1 MKRQTKKNE
10 NKIKYS
16 KYTQTKQISNRAS
29 SPATAPKIVAFLKG
43 HKLMCKQ
50 PIKNTR
56 KCTNLLR
63 YRLCKYG
70 VDPTK
75 NLSASYKF

>member
-1 MKRQTKKNE
+1 MKQQSINKN
-10 NKIKYS
+10 KTKYS
-16 KYTQTKQISNRAS
+16 KHTQTKQISNRAS

-56 KCTNLLR
+56 KCTNLSK

-75 NLSASYKF
+75 NLSAPYKF